1 MKSFSKS
8 ISEIDFG
15 QDDGGWDMPLTIKD
29 VAERAGV
36 SASTVSRVLTSSAPV
51 QDATKRAVEDAIR
64 ELGYR
69 PNGLARSL
77 RNKETKTIGL
87 IIPDVANPFFPEVA
101 KGVEDAACRRGY
113 SVILCNSGNDRAK
126 EAMYFRVLQERRID
140 GMIITGSGSLDQY
153 AHLRSRDSSP
163 VVFLDRNAEGLEV
176 DSVEADSYGGA
187 AQAVRH
193 LLELGH
199 RQIAFVSGSSVSTGS
214 RRRSGYIDTLTAH
227 GIVPPPEYII
237 PGDFTLEA
245 GRRAGLQL
253 LGLNPR
259 PTAVFVSSDIAAIGV
274 MMAAESLS
282 LSIPGDLS
290 VAGFDNTLLA
300 LVSRP
305 ALTTVSQP
313 KYEMGGQAVKL
324 LLERLQKK
332 RQKVKHLLL
341 PTRLEVRGSTAAVF
355 TGGTVS

>member
-1 MKSFSKS
+1 
-8 ISEIDFG
+8 
-15 QDDGGWDMPLTIKD
+15 MPLTIKD

-36 SASTVSRVLTSSAPV
+36 SVSTVSRVLTANAPV

-77 RNKETKTIGL
+77 RNRETKTIGL

-113 SVILCNSGNDRAK
+113 SVILCNSGNDRTK
-126 EAMYFRVLQERRID
+126 EAMYFQVLQERRID
-140 GMIITGSGSLDQY
+140 GVIITGSGSLDQY
-153 AHLRSRDSSP
+153 AHLRERDGFP
-163 VVFLDRNAEGLEV
+163 IIFLDRNAEGLEV

-187 AQAVRH
+187 SQAVQH

-199 RQIAFVSGSSVSTGS
+199 RQIAFVSGSGGTSTGS
-214 RRRSGYIDTLTAH
+214 RRRCGYTDTLAAH
-227 GIVPPPEYII
+227 GIMPPPEYIM

-274 MMAAESLS
+274 MMAAESLN
-282 LSIPGDLS
+282 LSIPSDLS
-290 VAGFDNTLLA
+290 VVGFDNTLLA
-300 LVSRP
+300 VVSRP

-332 RQKVKHLLL
+332 RRKVRHLLL
-341 PTRLEVRGSTAAVF
+341 PTRLEVRGSTATVF
-355 TGGTVS
+355 TGGADS